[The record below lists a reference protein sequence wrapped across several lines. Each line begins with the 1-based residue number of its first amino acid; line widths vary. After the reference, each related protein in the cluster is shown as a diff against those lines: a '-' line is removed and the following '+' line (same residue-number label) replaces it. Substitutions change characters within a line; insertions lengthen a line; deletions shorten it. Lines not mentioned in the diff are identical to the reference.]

1 MVVKY
6 NIEKMP
12 PISTEVALHPL
23 ADVSQAVQ
31 RGRLCLVSLRALCD
45 SVVTQCCASGCCQ
58 ERRWPFQ
65 TQGTPIETLTV
76 GCCLSVPRKKFT
88 PNFKNPLSPKP

>member
-31 RGRLCLVSLRALCD
+31 RGRLRLVGDANTITGSAKLWSFKEKRQGSLWVWQLELVSPSSNIRPFP
-45 SVVTQCCASGCCQ
+45 GC
-58 ERRWPFQ
+58 
-65 TQGTPIETLTV
+65 
-76 GCCLSVPRKKFT
+76 
-88 PNFKNPLSPKP
+88 